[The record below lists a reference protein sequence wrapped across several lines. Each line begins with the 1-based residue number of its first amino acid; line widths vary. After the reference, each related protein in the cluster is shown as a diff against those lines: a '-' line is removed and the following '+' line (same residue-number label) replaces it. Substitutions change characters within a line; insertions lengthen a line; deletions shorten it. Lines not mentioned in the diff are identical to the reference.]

1 MTHPQIL
8 SFAVIILMMGAFI
21 WGRFRYDIVALCSL
35 LLAVAVGVVPYD
47 QAFTGFSDDIVI
59 IVGSALIVSAGVA
72 RSGLM
77 QNAVQRFLP
86 DINSVRLQLA
96 VLVAI
101 VTVLS
106 AFVKNVGALAI
117 MIPVAFQFARRSNVS
132 PSTFLMPMAFGALLG
147 GLMTQVGTSPNIVVS
162 HIRGEMVGQPF
173 TMFDFTP
180 VGAILASVGLI
191 YLVTFY
197 WLVPQRTRENISLNE
212 AIKIKNYACEAS
224 VLANS
229 PVVGKRISD
238 LIKPAEGEAM
248 VTSIVRKNSRITP
261 LPDTVIVENDVVL
274 LEGDPKALDTVVS
287 SGKLTLSKNRNPSET
302 SGSTEIET
310 VEAVIGTN
318 SRLVGLNAQQLDIY
332 ARYEVNLLAV
342 SRPGQRI
349 SERLSEVRLS
359 FGDVVVLQGRQASLS
374 NFLTESELLPLARRK
389 LMLGSVRRGLVPL
402 TILIAAIGATALS
415 IVPVAVAFFAAA
427 VAMLL
432 FKVIP
437 INEVYDEIDGPI
449 LVMLAALIPVS
460 DALRTTGGTELIAQW
475 LSNIGHQLPPAGAL
489 ALILVTAMM
498 VTPFLNNAA
507 TVLVMA
513 PIATSFA
520 AGLGFKPE
528 AFLMAVAIGAGCDF
542 LTPIGHQCNTLV
554 MGPGGYKFSD
564 YPRLG
569 LPLSIIIALVTV
581 PALMFFWPLR

>member
-1 MTHPQIL
+1 MTHQQIL

-21 WGRFRYDIVALCSL
+21 WGKFRYDVVALCAL
-35 LLAVAVGVVPYD
+35 LLAIAVGVVPFD
-47 QAFTGFSDDIVI
+47 QAFSGFSDDIVI
-59 IVGSALIVSAGVA
+59 IVGSALVVSAGVA

-77 QNAVQRFLP
+77 QAAVQRFLP
-86 DINSVRLQLA
+86 EMNSVRLQLV
-96 VLVAI
+96 VLVAV
-101 VTVLS
+101 VTILS

-162 HIRGEMVGQPF
+162 RIRGEMVGEPF

-180 VGAILASVGLI
+180 VGAVLSAVGLI
-191 YLVTFY
+191 YLALFY
-197 WLVPQRTRENISLNE
+197 WLVPQRTRENVSLDE
-212 AIKIKNYACEAS
+212 AIKIKNYASEARITKS
-224 VLANS
+224 S
-229 PVVGKRISD
+229 TMTGKRVID
-238 LIKPAEGEAM
+238 LIKAAEGEAM
-248 VTSIVRKNSRITP
+248 VTSIIRNDQRLTP
-261 LPDTVIVENDVVL
+261 LPDTMLTEGDVVL
-274 LEGDPKALDTVVS
+274 LEGDPKALDAIIS
-287 SGKLTLSKNRNPSET
+287 AGKLTLSENRNPSET
-302 SGSTEIET
+302 SGSTDIEV
-310 VEAVIGTN
+310 VEAVIGKN
-318 SRLVGLNAQQLDIY
+318 SRLVGLTAQRLALF
-332 ARYEVNLLAV
+332 ARYDLNLLAV
-342 SRPGQRI
+342 SRPGERI
-349 SERLSEVRLS
+349 TERLSEVILR
-359 FGDVVVLQGRQASLS
+359 FGDVIVLQGRQANLS
-374 NFLTESELLPLARRK
+374 TFLPEFELLPLARRK
-389 LMLGSVRRGLVPL
+389 LMLGSVRRGLIPL
-402 TILIAAIGATALS
+402 AILIAAIGATALS
-415 IVPVAVAFFAAA
+415 LVPVAVAFFAAA

-437 INEVYDEIDGPI
+437 LNEVYDEIDGPI

-460 DALRTTGGTELIAQW
+460 DALRTTGGTDLIAEG
-475 LSNIGHQLPPAGAL
+475 LATIGHQLPPAGAL
-489 ALILVTAMM
+489 ALILVAAMM

-520 AGLGFKPE
+520 SGLGFKPE

-569 LPLSIIIALVTV
+569 FPLSIIIAIVTV
-581 PALMFFWPLR
+581 PTLMFFWPLK

>member
-1 MTHPQIL
+1 MTHQQIL

-77 QNAVQRFLP
+77 QEAVQRFLP
-86 DINSVRLQLA
+86 DLNSVRLQLA

-162 HIRGEMVGQPF
+162 RIRGEMVGEPF

-180 VGAILASVGLI
+180 VGAVLAVVGLI

-197 WLVPQRTRENISLNE
+197 WLVPQRTRESVSLDD
-212 AIKIKNYACEAS
+212 AIKIKNYASEAS
-224 VLANS
+224 VAANS
-229 PVVGKRISD
+229 SVLGKRISD

-248 VTSIVRKNSRITP
+248 VTSIIRKKSRITP
-261 LPDTVIVENDVVL
+261 LPDTVLAENDIVL

-318 SRLVGLNAQQLDIY
+318 SRLEGLNAQQLDLY

-359 FGDVVVLQGRQASLS
+359 FGDVVVLQGRQANLS
-374 NFLTESELLPLARRK
+374 SFLTEFELLPLARRK
-389 LMLGSVRRGLVPL
+389 LMLGSVRRALIPL
-402 TILIAAIGATALS
+402 SILIAAIGATAFS
-415 IVPVAVAFFAAA
+415 IVPVAIAFFAAA

-460 DALRTTGGTELIAQW
+460 DALRTSGGTELIAQW
-475 LSNIGHQLPPAGAL
+475 LSGIGHQLPPYGAL

-520 AGLGFKPE
+520 SGLGFKPE

>member
-1 MTHPQIL
+1 MTHQQIL

-21 WGRFRYDIVALCSL
+21 WGRFRYDVVALCAL

-59 IVGSALIVSAGVA
+59 IVGSALVVSAGVA

-77 QNAVQRFLP
+77 QEAVQRFLP
-86 DINSVRLQLA
+86 DINSLRLQLA

-101 VTVLS
+101 VTILS

-162 HIRGEMVGQPF
+162 RIRGELVGEPF

-180 VGAILASVGLI
+180 VGAVLAVVGLI
-191 YLVTFY
+191 YLTGFY
-197 WLVPQRTRENISLNE
+197 WLVPQRSRGNVSLNE
-212 AIKIKNYACEAS
+212 AIKIKNYASEARIPKG
-224 VLANS
+224 S
-229 PVVGKRISD
+229 PVVGKRVTD
-238 LIKPAEGEAM
+238 LIKPSEGEAM
-248 VTSIVRKNSRITP
+248 VMAIIRKKQRMTP
-261 LPDTVIVENDVVL
+261 LPDTVLAEGDVVL
-274 LEGDPKALDTVVS
+274 LEGDPKALDLVIN
-287 SGKLTLSKNRNPSET
+287 SGKLTLNENRNPSDT
-302 SGSTEIET
+302 SGSTDIEV
-310 VEAVIGTN
+310 VESVIGKN
-318 SRLVGLNAQQLDIY
+318 SRLIGLTAQKLELY
-332 ARYEVNLLAV
+332 ARYDVNLLAV
-342 SRPGQRI
+342 SRPGERI
-349 SERLSEVRLS
+349 TERPSEVTLR
-359 FGDVVVLQGRQASLS
+359 FGDVVVLQGRQAKLS
-374 NFLTESELLPLARRK
+374 TFLPEFELLPLARRK
-389 LMLGSVRRGLVPL
+389 LMLGSVRRGLIPL
-402 TILIAAIGATALS
+402 AILIAAVIATAFS
-415 IVPVAVAFFAAA
+415 ILPVAIAFFAAA

-432 FKVIP
+432 FRVIP
-437 INEVYDEIDGPI
+437 LNEVYDEIDGPI

-460 DALRTTGGTELIAQW
+460 DALRVTGGTDLIAEG
-475 LSNIGHQLPPAGAL
+475 LAGIGTQLPPAGAL
-489 ALILVTAMM
+489 ALILIAAMI

-520 AGLGFKPE
+520 TGLGFRPE

-554 MGPGGYKFSD
+554 MGPGGYKFAD

-569 LPLSIIIALVTV
+569 FPLSVLIALVSV
-581 PALMFFWPLR
+581 PTLIFFWPLQ

>member
-21 WGRFRYDIVALCSL
+21 WGKFRYDIVALCSL
-35 LLAVAVGVVPYD
+35 LLAVAVGVVPFD

-77 QNAVQRFLP
+77 QEAVQRFLP
-86 DINSVRLQLA
+86 EMNSVRLQLA

-162 HIRGEMVGQPF
+162 RIRGEMVGEPF

-180 VGAILASVGLI
+180 VGAVLAAVGLI

-197 WLVPQRTRENISLNE
+197 WLVPERTRESVSLDE
-212 AIKIKNYACEAS
+212 AIKIKNYASEAS
-224 VLANS
+224 VAANS
-229 PVVGKRISD
+229 SVIGKRISD

-248 VTSIVRKNSRITP
+248 VTSIIRKTSRITP
-261 LPDTVIVENDVVL
+261 LPDTVLLQNDVVL
-274 LEGDPKALDTVVS
+274 LEGDPKALDLVVS
-287 SGKLTLSKNRNPSET
+287 SGKLSLSKNRNPSDT
-302 SGSTEIET
+302 SGSTEIEA

-318 SRLVGLNAQQLDIY
+318 SRLVGLNAQQLDLY
-332 ARYEVNLLAV
+332 ARHEVNLLAV
-342 SRPGQRI
+342 SRPGVRI
-349 SERLSEVRLS
+349 SERLSEVRLN

-374 NFLTESELLPLARRK
+374 TFLTEFELLPLARRK
-389 LMLGSVRRGLVPL
+389 LMLGSVRRGLIPL
-402 TILIAAIGATALS
+402 AILIAAIGATALS
-415 IVPVAVAFFAAA
+415 LVPVAVAFFAAA

-475 LSNIGHQLPPAGAL
+475 LSSIGHQLPPAGAL

-520 AGLGFKPE
+520 SGLGFRPE

-554 MGPGGYKFSD
+554 MGPGGYRFSD

-569 LPLSIIIALVTV
+569 LPLSIIIALVTI
-581 PALMFFWPLR
+581 PTLMFFWPLK

>member
-1 MTHPQIL
+1 MTHQQIL

-77 QNAVQRFLP
+77 QEAVQRFLP
-86 DINSVRLQLA
+86 DLNSVRLQLA

-132 PSTFLMPMAFGALLG
+132 PSTFLMPMAFGALIG

-162 HIRGEMVGQPF
+162 RIRGEMVGEPF

-180 VGAILASVGLI
+180 VGAVLAVVGLI

-197 WLVPQRTRENISLNE
+197 WLVPQRTRESVSLDD
-212 AIKIKNYACEAS
+212 AIKIKNYASEAS
-224 VLANS
+224 VSANS
-229 PVVGKRISD
+229 SVLGKRISD

-248 VTSIVRKNSRITP
+248 VTSIIRKKSRITP
-261 LPDTVIVENDVVL
+261 LPDTVLAENDIVL

-302 SGSTEIET
+302 SGSTQIET

-318 SRLVGLNAQQLDIY
+318 SRLVGLNAQQLDLY

-359 FGDVVVLQGRQASLS
+359 FGDVIVLQGRQANLS
-374 NFLTESELLPLARRK
+374 SFLTEFELLPLARRK
-389 LMLGSVRRGLVPL
+389 LMLGSVRRALIPL
-402 TILIAAIGATALS
+402 SILIAAIGATAFS
-415 IVPVAVAFFAAA
+415 IVPVAIAFFAAA

-460 DALRTTGGTELIAQW
+460 DALRTSGGTELIAQW
-475 LSNIGHQLPPAGAL
+475 LSGIGHQLPPYGAL

-520 AGLGFKPE
+520 SGLGFKPE

>member
-1 MTHPQIL
+1 
-8 SFAVIILMMGAFI
+8 
-21 WGRFRYDIVALCSL
+21 
-35 LLAVAVGVVPYD
+35 
-47 QAFTGFSDDIVI
+47 
-59 IVGSALIVSAGVA
+59 
-72 RSGLM
+72 
-77 QNAVQRFLP
+77 
-86 DINSVRLQLA
+86 
-96 VLVAI
+96 

-162 HIRGEMVGQPF
+162 RIRGEMVGEPF

-180 VGAILASVGLI
+180 VGAVLAAVGLV

-197 WLVPQRTRENISLNE
+197 WLVPQRTRENISLDE
-212 AIKIKNYACEAS
+212 AIKIKNYASEAS
-224 VLANS
+224 VLGNS
-229 PVVGKRISD
+229 TIVGKRISD

-248 VTSIVRKNSRITP
+248 VTSIIRKNSRITP
-261 LPDTVIVENDVVL
+261 LPDTVIVENDIVL

-318 SRLVGLNAQQLDIY
+318 SRLVGLNAQQLDLY

-374 NFLTESELLPLARRK
+374 NFLTEFELLPLARRK
-389 LMLGSVRRGLVPL
+389 LMLGSVRRGLIPL
-402 TILIAAIGATALS
+402 AILIAAIGATALS
-415 IVPVAVAFFAAA
+415 LVPVAVAFFAAA

-460 DALRTTGGTELIAQW
+460 DALRTTGGTELIAEG
-475 LSNIGHQLPPAGAL
+475 LASIGHQLPPAGAL

-520 AGLGFKPE
+520 SGLGFKPE

>member
-1 MTHPQIL
+1 
-8 SFAVIILMMGAFI
+8 MMGAFI
-21 WGRFRYDIVALCSL
+21 WGKFRYDVVALCAL
-35 LLAVAVGVVPYD
+35 LLAIAVGVVPFD
-47 QAFTGFSDDIVI
+47 QAFSGFSDDIVI
-59 IVGSALIVSAGVA
+59 IVGSALVVSAGVA

-77 QNAVQRFLP
+77 QAAVQRFLP
-86 DINSVRLQLA
+86 EMNSVRLQLV
-96 VLVAI
+96 VLVAV

-162 HIRGEMVGQPF
+162 RIRGEMVGEPF

-180 VGAILASVGLI
+180 VGAVLSAVGLI
-191 YLVTFY
+191 YLTLFY
-197 WLVPQRTRENISLNE
+197 WLVPQRTRENVSLDE
-212 AIKIKNYACEAS
+212 AIKIKNYASEARITKAS
-224 VLANS
+224 TMT
-229 PVVGKRISD
+229 GKRVTD
-238 LIKPAEGEAM
+238 LIKAAEGEAM
-248 VTSIVRKNSRITP
+248 VTSIIRNDQRLTP
-261 LPDTVIVENDVVL
+261 LPDTMLTEGDVVL
-274 LEGDPKALDTVVS
+274 LEGDPKALDAIIS
-287 SGKLTLSKNRNPSET
+287 AGKLTLSENRNPSET
-302 SGSTEIET
+302 SGSTDIEV
-310 VEAVIGTN
+310 VEAVIGKN
-318 SRLVGLNAQQLDIY
+318 SRLIGLTAQRLALF
-332 ARYEVNLLAV
+332 ARYDLNLLAV
-342 SRPGQRI
+342 SRPGERI
-349 SERLSEVRLS
+349 TERLSEVILR
-359 FGDVVVLQGRQASLS
+359 FGDVIVLQGRQANLS
-374 NFLTESELLPLARRK
+374 TFLPEFELLPLARRK
-389 LMLGSVRRGLVPL
+389 LMLGSVRRGLIPL
-402 TILIAAIGATALS
+402 AILIAAIGATALS
-415 IVPVAVAFFAAA
+415 LVPVAIAFFAAA

-437 INEVYDEIDGPI
+437 LNEVYDEIDGPI

-460 DALRTTGGTELIAQW
+460 DALRTTGGTDLIAEG
-475 LSNIGHQLPPAGAL
+475 LATIGHQLPPAGAL
-489 ALILVTAMM
+489 ALILVAAMM

-520 AGLGFKPE
+520 SGLGFKPE

-569 LPLSIIIALVTV
+569 LPLSIIIAIVTV
-581 PALMFFWPLR
+581 PTLMFFWPLK

>member
-1 MTHPQIL
+1 MTHQQIL
-8 SFAVIILMMGAFI
+8 SFTVIILMMGAFI

-35 LLAVAVGVVPYD
+35 LLAVAVGVVPFD

-77 QNAVQRFLP
+77 QEAVQRFLP
-86 DINSVRLQLA
+86 DLNSVRLQLA

-162 HIRGEMVGQPF
+162 RIRGEMVGEPF

-180 VGAILASVGLI
+180 VGAVLAVVGLI

-197 WLVPQRTRENISLNE
+197 WLVPQRTRESVSLDD
-212 AIKIKNYACEAS
+212 AIKIKNYASEAS
-224 VLANS
+224 VAANS
-229 PVVGKRISD
+229 SVLGKRISD

-248 VTSIVRKNSRITP
+248 VTSIIRKNSRITP
-261 LPDTVIVENDVVL
+261 LPDTVLAENDIVL

-318 SRLVGLNAQQLDIY
+318 SRLVGLNAQQLDLY
-332 ARYEVNLLAV
+332 ARYEINLLAV

-359 FGDVVVLQGRQASLS
+359 FGDVVVLQGRQANLS
-374 NFLTESELLPLARRK
+374 GFLTEFELLPLARRK
-389 LMLGSVRRGLVPL
+389 LMLGSVRRALIPL
-402 TILIAAIGATALS
+402 SILIAAIGATAFS
-415 IVPVAVAFFAAA
+415 IVPVAIAFFAAA

-460 DALRTTGGTELIAQW
+460 DALRTSGGTELIAQW
-475 LSNIGHQLPPAGAL
+475 LSGIGHQLPPYGAL

-520 AGLGFKPE
+520 SGLGFKPE

-581 PALMFFWPLR
+581 PALMFFWPLQ